1 MSALLHPEAGTGVA
15 SRHVGIYIA
24 GVLVLLGLFPT
35 IAGIIQAVPEPVL
48 GGAVIVMFGAVAA
61 SGINILAG
69 VNLDRRALLIIA
81 ISLALG
87 LGVSQVPEFVS
98 HMPRFMKDVLE
109 SGVATGGLCAVLLNW
124 LLPETLEA
132 KLVH

>member
-1 MSALLHPEAGTGVA
+1 
-15 SRHVGIYIA
+15 
-24 GVLVLLGLFPT
+24 
-35 IAGIIQAVPEPVL
+35 
-48 GGAVIVMFGAVAA
+48 MFGAVAA

-69 VNLDRRALLIIA
+69 LQLDRRALLIIA

-98 HMPRFMKDVLE
+98 HMPRFLKDVLE

-124 LLPETLEA
+124 LLPETQEP
-132 KLVH
+132 KPVH